1 MSDIKGKPINKDFDI
16 EKDTLYKEA
25 ERLNR
30 IVKRQDRDI
39 LDYQQNIKE
48 LKVVLDDLELEIKAL
63 VLELLNIT
71 KQSYYW
77 VTNEKFEEAKKKV
90 IHVEVMG
97 DNDTKYFI
105 KELDKVG
112 DKDES

>member
-1 MSDIKGKPINKDFDI
+1 MSDIKGKPIDKDFDI
-16 EKDTLYKEA
+16 EKDTLYKEV

-48 LKVVLDDLELEIKAL
+48 LKVVLSDLELEIKAL

-77 VTNEKFEEAKKKV
+77 VTNDKFEEAKKKA

-112 DKDES
+112 DKQ